1 MFWLAHKRTLNQILK
16 KRLHLLR
23 PSSWRW
29 VIVAFFLFCL
39 YTSPLLE
46 KSGRSHC
53 LILLEHWQIY
63 LISFCSTS
71 QSYNSCQVKDPA
83 LASSQ
88 TTVTSSSVSSYQFCQ
103 KHVCFVFCKCLREI
117 FNKPHWPSIPNCKS
131 IQHARI
137 RQFMVTLDG
146 ITIYCFWSH
155 LFSNWL
161 SKKVKDLPL

>member
-1 MFWLAHKRTLNQILK
+1 MFWLADKRTLNQISK
-16 KRLHLLR
+16 KYYTSFVLHLGDEWLL
-23 PSSWRW
+23 PFSYF
-29 VIVAFFLFCL
+29 A
-39 YTSPLLE
+39 LLE
-46 KSGRSHC
+46 KMDRSHC
-53 LILLEHWQIY
+53 LILMLEHWQIY
-63 LISFCSTS
+63 FISIYPTS

-88 TTVTSSSVSSYQFCQ
+88 TIVTSSSVSSYQFCQ

-117 FNKPHWPSIPNCKS
+117 FNKPNWPSIPNCKS

-146 ITIYCFWSH
+146 ITIYWFWSH